1 MRWDGLFDDL
11 EGQWLAEQRRERD
24 AEVADRTRA
33 ERARV
38 LLVERLAASRGHSLS
53 LTLAGGETVAGE
65 LTDLGA
71 DWLLL
76 IDRAGHEVLLATA
89 AVVAIAGLGR
99 ASEPAVTAR
108 RFTMGYALR
117 ALARDRATV
126 VVTDVAGGRIAGT
139 VDAVGKDWCDI
150 SEHPIDEARRPG
162 QVRARRTVP
171 TGAIVMVRS
180 ARRGIPA

>member
-1 MRWDGLFDDL
+1 
-11 EGQWLAEQRRERD
+11 
-24 AEVADRTRA
+24 
-33 ERARV
+33 
-38 LLVERLAASRGHSLS
+38 
-53 LTLAGGETVAGE
+53 
-65 LTDLGA
+65 
-71 DWLLL
+71 
-76 IDRAGHEVLLATA
+76 
-89 AVVAIAGLGR
+89 
-99 ASEPAVTAR
+99 
-108 RFTMGYALR
+108 MGYALR